1 MSQTN
6 DTQKSQAGKSADT
19 PCDATDSAFLLNRR
33 QFLFGAGAVV
43 TMLSMPAS
51 LVRKGMPAQ
60 VRAQVATFER
70 KSIAKLSDLKT
81 GDVVA
86 FTYPW
91 EHAGSANF
99 LVKLGEAAGG
109 GVGPD
114 QDIVAFNSFCTHQGG
129 PLVGKFNTEAGIA
142 GPCPLHWTSFDLTRH
157 GMVVAGHATL
167 GLPQITL
174 ELEGDDI
181 IATGVLG
188 LIFGYYDNAVNPAG

>member
-129 PLVGKFNTEAGIA
+129 PLVGKFNTDVGIA

-188 LIFGYYDNAVNPAG
+188 LIFGYYDNAVDPAG